1 MVCLTPERSA
11 IANVLPCKSRVC
23 APDLAPIVRVFN
35 GSVLSVVDKTT
46 QKKLAPDVGADAKV
60 IWSSLIVNDAIGS

>member
-1 MVCLTPERSA
+1 MFFHVDQEFET
-11 IANVLPCKSRVC
+11 
-23 APDLAPIVRVFN
+23 PDLAPTVRVFN

-60 IWSSLIVNDAIGS
+60 I

>member
-1 MVCLTPERSA
+1 MVCFTPERSC

-23 APDLAPIVRVFN
+23 ARDLAPIVKVFN
-35 GSVLSVVDKTT
+35 GSVLSVVDKNT

-60 IWSSLIVNDAIGS
+60 I